1 MTTSSAIL
9 KACLLLFFLLL
20 FGAFAL
26 SDVHWDSKT
35 EQTTPFFFYVVTSTS
50 GREMYLAYCSG
61 CHGKDGR
68 ARTAASRLCTVSPS
82 DLTLLSI
89 NNQGS
94 YPAQKVLEV
103 LHNGT
108 GKPPQGQGYMPVW
121 EPLLKSMNSETQ
133 DVVDLQLRNL
143 TEYVRTLQTR
153 PVAHPWHPF

>member
-1 MTTSSAIL
+1 M
-9 KACLLLFFLLL
+9 

-26 SDVHWDSKT
+26 SDVHRDSKT
-35 EQTTPFFFYVVTSTS
+35 GQTAPFFFDAVTSTS

-68 ARTAASRLCTVSPS
+68 ARTPASRLCAVSPS

-94 YPAQKVLEV
+94 YPAQKVLAV

-108 GKPPQGQGYMPVW
+108 GKPSQGQGYMPVW
-121 EPLLKSMNSETQ
+121 EPLLKSTNSETQ
-133 DVVDLQLRNL
+133 DLVDLRLRNL
-143 TEYVRTLQTR
+143 TEYVRTLQAR
-153 PVAHPWHPF
+153 PVTFPGRRIQLLRRAS